1 MSLERKTLEELKII
15 LKEEFNYEPN
25 KKELI
30 NLAHSLIGYYDLLL
44 KINNRNEV
52 RKSSY
57 PPY

>member
-52 RKSSY
+52 RKSS
-57 PPY
+57 